1 MIKPHAIQPP
11 VLELQPAEPG
21 HASDQK
27 IPTAGLL
34 CRSRGSK
41 TTRPEND
48 WKQP

>member
-11 VLELQPAEPG
+11 VLELQSGKPE
-21 HASDQK
+21 HAPDQK

-34 CRSRGSK
+34 CRRRDSK